1 MFTMAQFPFTH
12 ADIMALAGS
21 ILAGLTD
28 NPAVYP
34 APTVD
39 LADFAAKIDSCTQA
53 RAELTEAIAVKEMAT
68 AEHQKEIASLK
79 DMMRKQLRYAENVTG
94 FDDNKLNMLG
104 WAGKREKSSALPGQ
118 VRNLRAIEQ
127 GTDFVVLSW
136 MSPADG
142 GKAAAYQ
149 ILRRDGQSGTWINA
163 GVSMATKVKLL
174 GQPRHIDMEYR
185 VAALNKTG
193 QGQVSNTIAVVL

>member
-1 MFTMAQFPFTH
+1 MARFPFTH
-12 ADIMALAGS
+12 ADIMALAGK

-28 NPAVYP
+28 NTAVYP
-34 APTVD
+34 APTAD
-39 LADFAAKIDSCTQA
+39 LAEFAAKIDSCTRA
-53 RAELTEAIAVKEMAT
+53 RAELTKAIAVKEMAT
-68 AEHQKEIASLK
+68 AEHQKEIAGLK
-79 DMMRKQLRYAENVTG
+79 NMMRKQLRYAENVTG

-104 WAGKREKSSALPGQ
+104 WAGKHAKTSTPPGQ
-118 VRNLRAIEQ
+118 VRSLRAIEQ

-149 ILRRDGQSGTWINA
+149 ILRRDGQSSTWINA
-163 GVSMATKVKLL
+163 GVSMATKVRLL
-174 GQPRHIDMEYR
+174 DQPRHIDMEYR

-193 QGQVSNTIAVVL
+193 QGPESNVVNVVL

>member
-1 MFTMAQFPFTH
+1 MAQFPFTH

-53 RAELTEAIAVKEMAT
+53 RAELTKAIAAKEMAT
-68 AEHQKEIASLK
+68 VEHQKEIAGLK

-104 WAGKREKSSALPGQ
+104 WAGKREKTSAVPGQ
-118 VRNLRAIEQ
+118 VRSLRAIEQ

-136 MSPADG
+136 VSPADG
-142 GKAAAYQ
+142 GRAGAYQ
-149 ILRRDGQSGTWINA
+149 ILRRDTQSGEWINA
-163 GVSMATKVKLL
+163 GVSMATKVKLFD
-174 GQPRHIDMEYR
+174 QPRHIDMEYR

-193 QGQVSNTIAVVL
+193 QGQTGNTITVVL

>member
-1 MFTMAQFPFTH
+1 MAQFPFKES
-12 ADIMALAGS
+12 DVIALS
-21 ILAGLTD
+21 KSVIAGLTA
-28 NPAVYP
+28 NPVVFP

-39 LADFAAKIDSCTQA
+39 LAVAQAQIDSYNQA
-53 RAELTEAIAVKEMAT
+53 RTALTEANAIKEMAT
-68 AEHQKEIASLK
+68 RTKQDAYNTVKDSLK
-79 DMMRKQLRYAENVTG
+79 KQLRYAENVTG

-149 ILRRDGQSGTWINA
+149 ILRRDGQQSGTWINA
-163 GVSMATKVKLL
+163 GISMTTTVKLE
-174 GQPRHIDMEYR
+174 GQPRHIDMEYK
-185 VAALNKTG
+185 VIALNKTG
-193 QGQVSNTIAVVL
+193 EGPQSNTVSVVL

>member
-1 MFTMAQFPFTH
+1 MAQFPFKQSN
-12 ADIMALAGS
+12 ILALAGK

-53 RAELTEAIAVKEMAT
+53 RTELTKAVAVKEMAT
-68 AEHQKEIASLK
+68 VEHQKEIASLK

-94 FDDNKLNMLG
+94 FNDNKLNMLG

-149 ILRRDGQSGTWINA
+149 ILRRDGQQSGTWINA

-174 GQPRHIDMEYR
+174 NQPRHIDLEYL

-193 QGQVSNTIAVVL
+193 AGQVSNTISVVL

>member
-1 MFTMAQFPFTH
+1 MAQFPFTH
-12 ADIMALAGS
+12 ADIMALAES

-53 RAELTEAIAVKEMAT
+53 RAELTKAIAVKEMAT
-68 AEHQKEIASLK
+68 AEHQKEIAGLK

-94 FDDNKLNMLG
+94 FNDNKLNMLG
-104 WAGKREKSSALPGQ
+104 WAGKREKSSAAPGQ
-118 VRNLRAIEQ
+118 VRSLRAVEQ
-127 GTDFVVLSW
+127 GGDFVVLSW

-149 ILRRDGQSGTWINA
+149 IERRENTGAWINA
-163 GVSMATKVKLL
+163 GVSIAAKVKLL
-174 GQPRHIDMEYR
+174 DQPRHTDLEYR
-185 VAALNKTG
+185 VAALNKAG